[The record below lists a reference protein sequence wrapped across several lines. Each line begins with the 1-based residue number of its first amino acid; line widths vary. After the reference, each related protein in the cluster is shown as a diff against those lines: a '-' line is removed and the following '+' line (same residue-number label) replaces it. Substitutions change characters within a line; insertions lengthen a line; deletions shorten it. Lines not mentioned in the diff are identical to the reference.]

1 MPLSIVILAAGQGT
15 RMRSRKPKVLQ
26 TLAGKPLL
34 AHVLDAVAELSTNSV
49 YVVYGHGGEQVPEAF
64 ARRKVAWVRQES
76 QLGTGHAVAQAIG
89 RIPDEHLVLVLY
101 GDVPLIQPQTLRQ
114 LVDHVDTADL
124 VLLTTKLNDPSG
136 YGRIIRNVHGAV
148 ERIAEHKDATDS
160 ERRINEVN
168 TGLLAARASRMRK
181 WLASL
186 SNDNSQGEYYLT
198 DTIAMAASEGLRVDG
213 VVVDDMT
220 EVHGINDRRQLAD
233 AERILRERNASRML
247 REGVT
252 LADPT
257 RVDVRGNLKCGQ
269 DVTIDVNVV
278 FEGDVELGEDVYI
291 GSGCVIRNSRIG
303 DGTRIEALSH
313 IESASVGKNCR
324 IGPYARLR
332 PDAHLSDDVH
342 VGNFVEIKKSE
353 LGKGSK
359 ANHLAYIGDSA
370 IGTKVNVGA
379 GTITCNYDGVN
390 KHRTIVEDGAFIG
403 SNTSLVA
410 PVRIGRN
417 AVIGAG
423 STVSKDAPADAL
435 TVSRARQTTI
445 ENWQRPQKNRKED

>member
-34 AHVLDAVAELSTNSV
+34 AHVLDAVAELSADSV

-64 ARRKVAWVRQES
+64 ANRKVGWVRQES

-114 LVDHVDTADL
+114 LVDHTETADL
-124 VLLTTKLNDPSG
+124 VLLTTKLDEPAG

-168 TGLLAARASRMRK
+168 TGLLAAQAIRMRK

-198 DTIAMAASEGLRVDG
+198 DAIAMAAGEALRVDG
-213 VVVDDMT
+213 VVVDDAT

-233 AERILRERNASRML
+233 AESILRERNASRML

-252 LADPT
+252 LADPA
-257 RVDVRGNLKCGQ
+257 RVDIRGNLKCGQ

-278 FEGDVELGEDVYI
+278 FEGDVELGDDVYI
-291 GSGCVIRNSRIG
+291 GPGCVIRNSRVG

-313 IESASVGKNCR
+313 IESASVGKHCR

-332 PDAHLSDDVH
+332 PEAHLSDDVH

-390 KHRTIVEDGAFIG
+390 KHRTIIEDGAFIG

-423 STVSKDAPADAL
+423 STVSKDAPANAL
-435 TVSRARQTTI
+435 TVSRARQATI